1 MKTNAGVID
10 TKHFSKDFNSLL
22 LDESEFTIGR
32 KPQNGS
38 RPDVSSA
45 TQLKSRNFNGPPN
58 GDKQENCATVGTHGF
73 CVTQGRARCR
83 TEPVGGS

>member
-1 MKTNAGVID
+1 MMTNAGVID

-45 TQLKSRNFNGPPN
+45 TRLKNRNFNALPN
-58 GDKQENCATVGTHGF
+58 REGQKTALQLV
-73 CVTQGRARCR
+73 R
-83 TEPVGGS
+83 TAFA